1 MQISPNEAAPII
13 GLATKQVDGKK
24 QDVDGFANEMKS
36 FIAKVEKRQVDADHE
51 VRRLASG
58 EGNIHETA
66 MALEKAD
73 ITVRLL
79 LKGRDKIVQAYQEVM
94 RMPL

>member
-1 MQISPNEAAPII
+1 MQISPKEAVPIV
-13 GLATKQVDGKK
+13 GLVTNQASGKK
-24 QDVDGFANEMKS
+24 QDVAGFAEEMKS
-36 FIAKVEKRQVDADHE
+36 FIANVEKRQVDADHE
-51 VRRLASG
+51 VKRLASG

-66 MALEKAD
+66 IALEKAD